1 MKLEIIKSKNYK
13 ETEVMIKCSDIDPN
27 LKKAID
33 ILQNSE
39 KVIIAQH
46 EKSTEKLKYDCVYYF
61 ESVDEQTFVYTSDK
75 VYTCMQKLYELE
87 EILNQT
93 SFVRISKSC
102 ILNIDY
108 LESVRTAFNGKLEAL
123 LANGEKVI
131 INRHYVPEFK
141 KKFGL

>member
-13 ETEVMIKCSDIDPN
+13 ETEVIIKCSDIDQN

-46 EKSTEKLKYDCVYYF
+46 EKSTKKLKYDCVYYF